1 MVLVIGRKVED
12 KCMGG
17 PAGYNERNVAFQCR
31 IYVWFL
37 HIQNKTSAGLAP
49 VVFEAAAY
57 FKKDQ

>member
-1 MVLVIGRKVED
+1 
-12 KCMGG
+12 MGG